1 MFLPSAH
8 PAIEK
13 INRVSLIGI
22 GVEKAPLYEYR
33 SQVVAFINEAIKGVD
48 EGLDE
53 DLEVLLKWFDSKKSG
68 KYWESAKKQM
78 SPDAMASWILENAA
92 QEVENDGIQE
102 VFHQVALNAVG
113 AASESQLEDAI
124 QVAESIAF
132 QGSPKQIKW
141 AKDIALKNAEA
152 IALSGITIAKIP
164 TKASWWIDNQHNLK
178 TALKAENVR

>member
-8 PAIEK
+8 PTIEK
-13 INRVSLIGI
+13 INRISIIGI
-22 GVEKAPLYEYR
+22 GVKETAPLYEYR

-53 DLEVLLKWFDSKKSG
+53 DLEVLFRWFDSKKSG

-78 SPDAMASWILENAA
+78 SPDAMSAWIRENAA
-92 QEVENDGIQE
+92 QEVENDGIE
-102 VFHQVALNAVG
+102 AVFEKVALNAVG

-132 QGSPKQIKW
+132 QGSEKQIKW
-141 AKDIALKNAEA
+141 AKSIALENAEA
-152 IALSGITIAKIP
+152 IALSQVTISQIP
-164 TKASWWIDNQHNLK
+164 TKASWWIDNRSDIRI
-178 TALKAENVR
+178 ALKALK

>member
-8 PAIEK
+8 PTIEK
-13 INRVSLIGI
+13 INRINIISI
-22 GVEKAPLYEYR
+22 GVKETAPLYQYR

-78 SPDAMASWILENAA
+78 SSNAMAAWILENAA
-92 QEVENDGIQE
+92 QEVENQGVQE

-113 AASESQLEDAI
+113 AATESQLEDAI
-124 QVAESIAF
+124 QVAESIDF
-132 QGSPKQIKW
+132 SGSPKQIKW
-141 AKDIALKNAEA
+141 ARSIALENAEA
-152 IALSGITIAKIP
+152 IALSGISIPQIP
-164 TKASWWIDNQHNLK
+164 TKASWWIDNRDNIR
-178 TALKAENVR
+178 TALKAIK

>member
-13 INRVSLIGI
+13 INRISIIGI
-22 GVEKAPLYEYR
+22 GVKETAPLYQYR

-48 EGLDE
+48 EGLEE

-78 SPDAMASWILENAA
+78 SPDAMAAWILENAA
-92 QEVENDGIQE
+92 QEVENDGIQA
-102 VFHQVALNAVG
+102 VFEKVALNTVG
-113 AASESQLEDAI
+113 TATESQLEDAI
-124 QVAESIAF
+124 QVTESLDF

-141 AKDIALKNAEA
+141 AKSIALENAEA
-152 IALSGITIAKIP
+152 IALSGISIP
-164 TKASWWIDNQHNLK
+164 QIPIKASWWIDNRVDIR
-178 TALKAENVR
+178 TSLKAIK